1 MQKGL
6 FTGTFLLCAPIVLIA
21 SFFVVMSPLG
31 LGFSDGA
38 SERLNTYIGLVGY
51 WVLILSAPLAVLG
64 GLPLSASLAISEHS
78 RRWGFRILLGL
89 VFILIPLQ
97 FLFITWLSS

>member
-31 LGFSDGA
+31 LGFSDGTQ
-38 SERLNTYIGLVGY
+38 ERLNTIIGLIGY
-51 WVLILSAPLAVLG
+51 QVVFWSAPVAVFG
-64 GLPLSASLAISEHS
+64 GLPLSATLATSEHS
-78 RRWGFRILLGL
+78 RRWGFRLLLGL
-89 VFILIPLQ
+89 IFVLIPLQ

>member
-21 SFFVVMSPLG
+21 SFFVWMSPFG

-38 SERLNTYIGLVGY
+38 KERLNTLFGLVGY
-51 WVLILSAPLAVLG
+51 QMLFWSAPIAVFG
-64 GLPLSASLAISEHS
+64 GLPLSATLATSERS
-78 RRWGFRILLGL
+78 RRLGFHILLGL